1 METRNKLHEFGR
13 GENWQSGE
21 KKKVTE
27 NKDDTKYPTLYFFQ
41 YK

>member
-1 METRNKLHEFGR
+1 MSLE
-13 GENWQSGE
+13 GERIGKVEE

-41 YK
+41 YKWVIFW